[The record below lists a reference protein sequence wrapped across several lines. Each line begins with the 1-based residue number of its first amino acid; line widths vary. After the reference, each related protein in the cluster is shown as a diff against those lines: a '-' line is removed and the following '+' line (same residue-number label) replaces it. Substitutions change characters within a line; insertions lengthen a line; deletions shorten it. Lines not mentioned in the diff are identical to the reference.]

1 MQVLILYAAVV
12 LIWGSTWIAITY
24 QLGVVAE
31 EVSVAYRF
39 ALGSV
44 SLFVFAKLGG
54 RQLRI
59 SREHY
64 GVVILTGALMFSLN
78 YLLTYYSIN
87 YIPSGLVAVAFSLI
101 VVSNAM
107 FERLIFKTPLENR
120 LLIASLLGVIGICCL
135 FWPEVG
141 SLSIRDESLVGVL
154 FALAAVL
161 LASLGN
167 MGAIVNN
174 RRKLPVVAVNAHGMA
189 WGALLS
195 AIVALLLGRE
205 FTFSMEKE
213 YILSLL
219 YLSVV
224 GSAIVFGCYLALI
237 RSIGSARAAY
247 TSVLFPLVALL
258 ISTFVEDYQW
268 SLLAVTGVAFILAGN
283 WLALT
288 RMNRKKSSG

>member
-1 MQVLILYAAVV
+1 MQVFILYAAVV
-12 LIWGSTWIAITY
+12 LIWGSTWIAITF

-31 EVSVAYRF
+31 EVSVTYRF

-44 SLFVFAKLGG
+44 SLFIFAFLGG

-59 SREHY
+59 PREQY
-64 GVVILTGALMFSLN
+64 GNVILTGALMFSLN
-78 YLLTYYSIN
+78 YLFTYYSIN

-107 FERLIFKTPLENR
+107 FERIFFKSPLEKR
-120 LLIASLLGVIGICCL
+120 LLLASLLGVIGICCL
-135 FWPEVG
+135 FWQEVG
-141 SLSIRDESLVGVL
+141 ALTLRDKSFLGML
-154 FALAAVL
+154 LAIAAVL

-189 WGALLS
+189 WGALIS
-195 AIVALLLGRE
+195 ASVALFLGRD

-213 YILSLL
+213 YVLSLL
-219 YLSVV
+219 YLSVI
-224 GSAIVFGCYLALI
+224 GSAVVFGCYLALI

-247 TSVLFPLVALL
+247 TSVLFPIVALL
-258 ISTFVEDYQW
+258 ISTVVEDYQW
-268 SLLAVTGVAFILAGN
+268 SLLAVTGIVFILAGN

-288 RMNRKKSSG
+288 RMNRK